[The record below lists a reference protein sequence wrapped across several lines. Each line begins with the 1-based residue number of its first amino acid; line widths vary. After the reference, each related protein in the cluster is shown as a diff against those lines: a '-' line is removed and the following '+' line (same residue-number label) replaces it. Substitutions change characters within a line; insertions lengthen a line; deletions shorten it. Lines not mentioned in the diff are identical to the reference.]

1 MEKPTL
7 VLRRAGTGHWSRLW
21 ERRGCSEEMVGW
33 EMVGG
38 GIAGGV
44 APFCRRG
51 EVKGFPRVT
60 LEACGRA
67 GS

>member
-1 MEKPTL
+1 M
-7 VLRRAGTGHWSRLW
+7 W

-33 EMVGG
+33 EMVGGGVAGG